1 MSELNVRLEE
11 LLPIMT
17 ECLEAGHSYT
27 FTPRGISMLPM
38 LRGGRDT
45 VTLSPIQGEL
55 RKYDLPLYRR
65 PDGKFILHR
74 IVKTGTTYT
83 CAGDNQFILE
93 EGVERSWFIAV
104 VTSFRRNGKEYRCDQ
119 LSYRIYCVLWHHTR
133 RLRWFWFRVKR
144 KLKRIFCGE

>member
-1 MSELNVRLEE
+1 LSEVNVRLEE

-38 LRGGRDT
+38 LKGGRDT
-45 VTLSPIQGEL
+45 VTLSPIRGEL

-83 CAGDNQFILE
+83 CVGDNQFIPE
-93 EGVERSWFIAV
+93 EGVERSWLIAV
-104 VTSFRRNGKEYRCDQ
+104 VTAFRRNGKEYRCDQ

-133 RLRWFWFRVKR
+133 RLRWYWFRGKQ
-144 KLKRIFCGE
+144 KLKRIFRSK